1 MIKIQIEKATSVN
14 KSGTSSRTQKA
25 YSMDEQQALLF
36 RDGENYPDKI
46 TITLKSGERP
56 YPVGVYTL
64 ADESYIVAGF
74 GKLEVRPV
82 LVPLTVKQQ
91 AVA

>member
-14 KSGTSSRTQKA
+14 KSGKSKRTGND

-36 RDGENYPDKI
+36 REGENYPDKI

-56 YPVGVYTL
+56 YPVGLYTL

-74 GKLEVRPV
+74 GKLEIRPV
-82 LVPLTVKQQ
+82 LVPLAVKQS